1 METTEAVEPVGG
13 ADPSLSQLRDASAA
27 SAAARKSSGDGGEE
41 RARGGGLYWIVAVSH
56 LVADMYPPFVT
67 ALAASL
73 EANLSLS
80 ARQVALLFALSP
92 IVSGLTQPIFAHVT
106 DRLDTRVCG
115 PLGVGLCAVFLSS
128 LGYARSF
135 EELVLLQVVGMAGV
149 GMLHPVLAALA
160 GELGAAS
167 MQRRAGSARGFALS
181 IFFAMGMAGG
191 VVGPIVATRVNEH
204 LGMRW
209 LALAAAP
216 GLLCAA
222 LLMAARKTPHRQ
234 QQAGAQQRRRTTLD
248 KMDSVAIAAL
258 FVSNALRFTVNIG
271 LWYCFMQWAKTQRA
285 DADAASSL
293 AGDVIASAQLGMGLT
308 ALAFGLIVRT
318 GREKPALA
326 LSGLLTAPAVAL
338 MAWAPLG
345 TMHLLAFIAAAGFF
359 GMAPQAIA
367 AAQRLLP
374 ASTGLAGAIMMGCGW
389 FISALGPEIAKA
401 TIERTGSLA
410 WA

>member
-1 METTEAVEPVGG
+1 MRQGH
-13 ADPSLSQLRDASAA
+13 R
-27 SAAARKSSGDGGEE
+27 R
-41 RARGGGLYWIVAVSH
+41 RLYWVVAVSH

-128 LGYARSF
+128 LGFARSF

-149 GMLHPVLAALA
+149 GMLHPVMAALA
-160 GELGAAS
+160 GELGAVG
-167 MQRRAGSARGFALS
+167 MRRRAGSARGFALS
-181 IFFAMGMAGG
+181 VFFAMGMAGG

-222 LLMAARKTPHRQ
+222 LLLAARKTPHRQ
-234 QQAGAQQRRRTTLD
+234 QPSTAPRQRRGGRVDRTDAL
-248 KMDSVAIAAL
+248 AIAAL

-338 MAWAPLG
+338 MAWAPSG
-345 TMHLLAFIAAAGFF
+345 AMHLLAFVAAAGFF

-410 WA
+410 WAFGVMALLLAAAGLAALAIPSRALRRSAGR